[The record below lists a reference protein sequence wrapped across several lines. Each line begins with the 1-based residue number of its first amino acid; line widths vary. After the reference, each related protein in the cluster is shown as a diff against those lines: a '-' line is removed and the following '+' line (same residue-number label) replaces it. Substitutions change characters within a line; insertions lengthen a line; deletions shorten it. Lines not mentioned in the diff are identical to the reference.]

1 MDMAMGPGGSMMQS
15 QRSGGDGMMVGGT
28 SAGGGGGYSCQT
40 MCFTSKMGSDGQMH
54 TERFSSSAVGDYNGR
69 MQEVQQAYS
78 SSATGIDKMSLERQL
93 EGRGRKMVKELNRSS
108 GEERNTDMYRGM
120 SEQQYPDFERQW
132 NERAA
137 PRLPQHAAGSGGM
150 QAI

>member
-1 MDMAMGPGGSMMQS
+1 MAS
-15 QRSGGDGMMVGGT
+15 QRSGGNGMMMSGM
-28 SAGGGGGYSCQT
+28 SAGGGAGYSCQT
-40 MCFTSKMGSDGQMH
+40 MCFSSSMGADGKVH

-78 SSATGIDKMSLERQL
+78 NSSTGIDKMSLERQL
-93 EGRGRKMVKELNRSS
+93 EGRGRKMVKEHNRNS

-120 SEQQYPDFERQW
+120 SEEQYPDFERQW

-137 PRLPQHAAGSGGM
+137 PRLPQHAAGSSAM
-150 QAI
+150 QAILGGRPQPA